1 MAAIIWSNKSIDDLV
16 ELEAFAEKISTDYA
30 PYLISKI
37 LEAEKQLARFPRSG
51 RVVPELN
58 LPTIRELL
66 VNNYRLIYLLDDLQ
80 IVRIITIR
88 HSAVPFDVFP
98 LN

>member
-1 MAAIIWSNKSIDDLV
+1 MASVTWSNKAVDDLV
-16 ELEAFAEKISTDYA
+16 ELEAFAEKISVEYA
-30 PYLISKI
+30 AYLISKM
-37 LEAEKQLARFPRSG
+37 LDAERQLARFPRSG

-58 LPTIRELL
+58 LSTVRELV

-80 IVRIITIR
+80 LVRIITIR
-88 HSAVPFDVFP
+88 HSAVPFDAFP